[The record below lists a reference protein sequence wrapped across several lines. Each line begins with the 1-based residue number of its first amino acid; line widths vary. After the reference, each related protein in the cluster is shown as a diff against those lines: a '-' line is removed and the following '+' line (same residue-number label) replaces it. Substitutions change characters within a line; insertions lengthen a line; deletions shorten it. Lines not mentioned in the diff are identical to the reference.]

1 MPVTRKQAAKK
12 AISRKATV
20 KKIPEVTE
28 VDEELA
34 DLDPVEVTTVG
45 SVTVIYDIEKET
57 PGTQRFKERER
68 GEGELPVTGV
78 LYMKKTAFRELGEP
92 VVITVVITPGEVAA

>member
-1 MPVTRKQAAKK
+1 MATTARKRTPAKKTTPAKK
-12 AISRKATV
+12 AVPAAD
-20 KKIPEVTE
+20 

-34 DLDPVEVTTVG
+34 DLDPVEVPTVE
-45 SVTVIYDIEKET
+45 SYELVYDIEKET

-78 LYMKKTAFRELGEP
+78 LYMKKSAFRELGEP
-92 VVITVVITPGEVAA
+92 TVITVTIARGE